1 MQLFR
6 QSGTLYDND
15 NMRDNDG
22 DDDEGYY
29 DDDDDEDNDDGNDDN
44 DEDEEEDC
52 YDQVSWKDSE
62 SETKFA
68 LVTLKHFCM
77 SILLI
82 S

>member
-15 NMRDNDG
+15 NMHDNDG
-22 DDDEGYY
+22 DDDE
-29 DDDDDEDNDDGNDDN
+29 DDDNGNDDN

-68 LVTLKHFCM
+68 LDTLKHFCM